1 MIKAVIFDMD
11 GLMIDSE
18 RVTFEGYQY
27 ELAKMG
33 LTIDKAFYI
42 TLLGKPVKGIYQRFY
57 DVYGDDFPI
66 EQVIKRVHAYYG
78 RTF

>member
-1 MIKAVIFDMD
+1 
-11 GLMIDSE
+11 MIDSE

-42 TLLGKPVKGIYQRFY
+42 TLLGKPVKASTSVFMMSMVMIFQLSRSSNAYMPIWKNVLRQRVSHSNR
-57 DVYGDDFPI
+57 D
-66 EQVIKRVHAYYG
+66 
-78 RTF
+78 